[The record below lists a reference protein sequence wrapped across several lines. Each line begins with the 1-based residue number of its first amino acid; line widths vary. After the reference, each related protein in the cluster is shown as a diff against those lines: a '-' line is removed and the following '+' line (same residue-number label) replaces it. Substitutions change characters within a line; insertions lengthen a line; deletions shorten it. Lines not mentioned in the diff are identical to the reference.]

1 MVSGIGFKNTAV
13 EDDQGG
19 TPRKRTISR
28 ALLVSFGVLVVVI
41 ASYGL
46 LKLWESSLRSES
58 DVLDGEI
65 TAVNDEIVKSL
76 SGETSDFAVR
86 SHVMDKELYRGY
98 DTNDIFQEIERIMI
112 PRVVLKS
119 FQHDSGAHEKKTVG
133 TVSSTIT
140 GQGKVTITADSDTFD
155 VMAQQID
162 VFKKSEYF
170 ENVKVGTTDRDD
182 FGRIIFTLTM
192 DVKPSTASPYD
203 DVVAAVP
210 DNVNNEVLLPSQSD
224 ATASDTTLNQ

>member
-1 MVSGIGFKNTAV
+1 MVSGVGFKNTAV

-19 TPRKRTISR
+19 APRKRTISR
-28 ALLVSFGVLVVVI
+28 ALFVSFGVLVVVI

-58 DVLDGEI
+58 DGLDGEI
-65 TAVNDEIVKSL
+65 TSVNDEIVKSL

-98 DTNDIFQEIERIMI
+98 DTNDVFQEIERIMI

-140 GQGKVTITADSDTFD
+140 GQGKVTITADADTFD
-155 VMAQQID
+155 VMAQQIE

-192 DVKPSTASPYD
+192 DVKPSTTSPYD
-203 DVVAAVP
+203 DVVATVP
-210 DNVNNEVLLPSQSD
+210 NNVNNEVLLPSQSD
-224 ATASDTTLNQ
+224 AMASDTTLNQ